1 MLRCVRTWLTRL
13 RAEPPLRSPHP
24 PRYSREGLG
33 VRGTHRARG
42 VLGCRRYL
50 SALARLG
57 RLAGPAHLGE
67 ERGVSLPFQGERR
80 ANGLRP
86 AAHRD
91 SPLVVMVLESP
102 FIPLGPGGPTLPG
115 APYGNRHT
123 VPSFSTLVGAS
134 EKTTIPAHTT

>member
-1 MLRCVRTWLTRL
+1 M
-13 RAEPPLRSPHP
+13 
-24 PRYSREGLG
+24 
-33 VRGTHRARG
+33 

-67 ERGVSLPFQGERR
+67 EHGVSLPFQGERR

-123 VPSFSTLVGAS
+123 FPSFSTLVGAS
-134 EKTTIPAHTT
+134 EKTMTPAHTT